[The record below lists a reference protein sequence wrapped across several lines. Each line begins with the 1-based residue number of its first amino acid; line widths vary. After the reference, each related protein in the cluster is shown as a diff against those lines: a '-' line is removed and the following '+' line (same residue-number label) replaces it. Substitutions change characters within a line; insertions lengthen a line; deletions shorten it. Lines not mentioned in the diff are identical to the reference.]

1 MSYKVVI
8 VDDEPLAIEVL
19 AYYLKDEPG
28 FAVAA
33 SFTNP
38 VEALA
43 YLSTHEFD
51 LLFLDINMAVLNG
64 LDLVK
69 QLKKEPLIVFTTAHK
84 QYLQDGFDYGI
95 LDYLQKPIKKDRFT
109 QTLSRAEKEL
119 NKAPAPGINNRQIH
133 IKTSQKEFYLNVDNI
148 LFIKAVKDYCLLF
161 LDDNTK
167 ILALGTLKTF
177 IEKHE
182 LNNTFIRTHKS
193 YLVPVNRLKEIQA
206 GGIISIG
213 THKVP
218 IGRKYKEDVFS
229 MFNKSEQ

>member
-19 AYYLKDEPG
+19 TYYLKDEHG

-43 YLSTHEFD
+43 YLSAHEID
-51 LLFLDINMAVLNG
+51 LLFLDINMAALNG
-64 LDLVK
+64 LELVK

-84 QYLQDGFDYGI
+84 QYLQDGFNYGI

-109 QTLSRAEKEL
+109 QTLLRAEKEL
-119 NKAPAPGINNRQIH
+119 NKSTTPRVANRQIH
-133 IKTSQKEFYLNVDNI
+133 IKTSQKEFYLNVDDI
-148 LFIKAVKDYCLLF
+148 LFIKAVKDYCLI
-161 LDDNTK
+161 
-167 ILALGTLKTF
+167 ILANNAKVLAPGSLKTF

-182 LNNTFIRTHKS
+182 LKNTFIRTHRS
-193 YLVPVNRLKEIQA
+193 YLVPVSRLKEIHS
-206 GGIISIG
+206 GGLILIG
-213 THKVP
+213 THKLP
-218 IGRKYKEDVFS
+218 IGRKFKDDVFS
-229 MFNKSEQ
+229 SFKKIE